1 MANENSALLLG
12 FDDPGPFPALEL
24 NLAIT
29 AMPRAGE
36 TEPDLKLTRSYAPDL
51 SDEEILSQPSVLSGS
66 PREIADTLC
75 AYREKYAVSSF
86 TVQDNNIENFS
97 KVIAELR

>member
-1 MANENSALLLG
+1 
-12 FDDPGPFPALEL
+12 
-24 NLAIT
+24 
-29 AMPRAGE
+29 MPRVGE

-66 PREIADTLC
+66 PREIADTLI
-75 AYREKYAVSSF
+75 AYRDKYGVSSF